1 MNNFDDD
8 ELDDPQLLD
17 SQDFDDNLN
26 MMDES
31 NVNPPEEMIMLNQ
44 SRGGIRPN
52 YHQMQQQ

>member
-31 NVNPPEEMIMLNQ
+31 NVNPPEEMIMSNQ

-52 YHQMQQQ
+52 YHQMQQ

>member
-31 NVNPPEEMIMLNQ
+31 NVNPPEEMIMPNQ
-44 SRGGIRPN
+44 SRGGGIRPN
-52 YHQMQQQ
+52 YHQMQQ